1 MNERQRVRG
10 GVGVVALAIGIV
22 MAVLGLG
29 YIGYTVVSGMRGT
42 TPVTPAPAAAP

>member
-1 MNERQRVRG
+1 MDERPRVRG
-10 GVGVVALAIGIV
+10 GVGVIALVIGLA

-42 TPVTPAPAAAP
+42 TPVTTPAR